1 MIKYRFSDDKFF
13 QETLHMIDNWIN
25 KGSGWIVE
33 SIQSKYISISTY
45 RPLSG
50 VSYVKLPAELRSP
63 KKERININSKDQK
76 CFLWCHVRHINP
88 AKDHPERIT
97 QEDKKLANDL
107 DYYKIEFLCKKK
119 ILAILKQEATFTLTC
134 LVM

>member
-1 MIKYRFSDDKFF
+1 MIKYRFSHDKFF

-63 KKERININSKDQK
+63 KKEQININSKDQK

-119 ILAILKQEATFTLTC
+119 ILAILKQETTFTLTC